1 MKRDD
6 FEAMME
12 DALKALAADVLE
24 PNVSKSAAKGV
35 GLKSIRYGDKEQRI
49 GRSVQLL
56 ASQTHSRS
64 QKSVPML
71 SSAMV
76 PPCF

>member
-12 DALKALAADVLE
+12 EALQALAADMVTL
-24 PNVSKSAAKGV
+24 NISKSAAKGV
-35 GLKSIRYGDKEQRI
+35 GLKSIRYGDNEQRL

-56 ASQTHSRS
+56 ASQSHSRS